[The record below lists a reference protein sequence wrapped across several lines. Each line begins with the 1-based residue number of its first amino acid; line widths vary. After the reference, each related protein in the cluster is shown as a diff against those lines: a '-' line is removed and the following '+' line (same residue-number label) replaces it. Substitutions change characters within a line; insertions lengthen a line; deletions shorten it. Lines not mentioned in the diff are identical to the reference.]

1 MFSPESR
8 PMSSYSSRNPT
19 VIKVKYQEAL
29 RRFRASIHYSR
40 LAYDTLMLKEKIRR
54 NPSGSNETSVSQ
66 VSDLVEKM
74 KTTFLN
80 QINGVKSES
89 SSVKDSSVPHF
100 QFKSV
105 KAPINVTLGDDESTR
120 KKKGSKKVEVN
131 NEVVSMVHKGVC
143 CDRCGVRSITKPSLT
158 KPSLKSKVKE
168 YYDVCRDC
176 FSKLQGSFADY
187 IRMDDQPTTGV
198 SDHTS
203 PLRGLHDLVDAS
215 KKNMSEV
222 KYGEAL
228 RRFKASV
235 FENKL
240 LSLNPLRITVKL
252 NNGNPTGSTRT
263 SAPVSLSQS
272 QLPHHPLN
280 SEVSQT
286 IKLPLYQPQSQTW
299 NPATSET
306 PKSPL
311 LKPVCWN
318 PVVPKTPTSPLIQPQ
333 SQPLKPT
340 PSWPLVQPQFLQSN
354 PAVPKTPMS
363 PPQPQFE
370 PWTPVFS
377 KSQSRTLNTH
387 STPMAPGVAEFFE
400 KMKTT
405 GLNRVPASMTG
416 ASLPQLIGGTSNVTG
431 QQNVNS
437 ESSTVKN
444 TKVKYQEALRR
455 FRASIHYSRL
465 AYDTLM
471 LKEKIR
477 RFFRN
482 HSGSNETSVSQ
493 VSDLVEKMKT
503 TFLNQINGAKSESS
517 TVKDS
522 TVPHFQFKSVKAP
535 INVTL
540 GVDES
545 TRKKKDSGSNE
556 TSVSQVSDLVEK
568 MKTTFLNQIN
578 GAKSE
583 HQRLKIFKSVKA
595 PINVTLGVDES
606 TRKKKDS
613 KKVEVNNE
621 VGSMVRKGVCCDRCG
636 VHPITKPSLKSKVKE
651 YYDVCRDCFSKLQG
665 SFADYIRM
673 DDQPTTSLSD
683 HSSPLRGLHDLVDAS
698 KKNMSEVDLNFP
710 PFVKYPEVVNEDHL
724 MDNVLPGNNVI
735 SVSDSEDSTVVSPC
749 KEKEN
754 NFDLNASISD
764 SDDVPST
771 MDADLSGP
779 AVPAE
784 FKSTL
789 DSAPSGS
796 EASSAL
802 YPTVELGTSSL
813 EPIRFPTTTMI
824 SGVSS
829 SSTVDVGQSSGSG
842 AEDVSNEREE
852 SLTRELEALGF
863 DQVDFNKE
871 ILKMNDYYLDMIDI
885 FGDGYDWDSM
895 QEDLQEMVRV
905 MVFIQVLLKIQQEDI
920 KDGLKEN
927 YDLCCTCF
935 AELQGSFADYIR
947 IDKPTIVGR
956 PFNMS
961 DANLKNFGKTLVNP
975 SMPPV
980 AKNPKVVNQDHL
992 LDTVLPGHNIVKV
1005 SNSAGSNVDSPHKD
1019 QEKNFAINDSSV
1031 NNGDV
1036 SSTMATTL
1044 TGPAGP
1050 VESESTMDS
1059 PPVEPTVGL
1068 STTSLEPIS
1077 FPTVPPIVSG
1087 ASSSTVAVGQTS
1099 AIATQNGSDEW
1110 EETQEWVSDFDF
1122 EKTLDDLYIV
1132 SDWEPMLD
1140 ELHGWVSEESLTRE
1154 LEALGF
1160 DQVDFNKEILKM
1172 NDYYLDMIDIFGDGY
1187 DWDSMQEDL
1196 QEMEDIKDGLR
1207 LNRISD

>member
-1 MFSPESR
+1 MA
-8 PMSSYSSRNPT
+8 SSSSI
-19 VIKVKYQEAL
+19 VIK
-29 RRFRASIHYSR
+29 
-40 LAYDTLMLKEKIRR
+40 
-54 NPSGSNETSVSQ
+54 
-66 VSDLVEKM
+66 
-74 KTTFLN
+74 
-80 QINGVKSES
+80 
-89 SSVKDSSVPHF
+89 
-100 QFKSV
+100 
-105 KAPINVTLGDDESTR
+105 
-120 KKKGSKKVEVN
+120 
-131 NEVVSMVHKGVC
+131 
-143 CDRCGVRSITKPSLT
+143 
-158 KPSLKSKVKE
+158 
-168 YYDVCRDC
+168 
-176 FSKLQGSFADY
+176 
-187 IRMDDQPTTGV
+187 
-198 SDHTS
+198 
-203 PLRGLHDLVDAS
+203 
-215 KKNMSEV
+215 V

-299 NPATSET
+299 NPAASET

-416 ASLPQLIGGTSNVTG
+416 ASLPQLIGGTSNVAG

-444 TKVKYQEALRR
+444 TKVSANSNVGNFNMMDKKPPKVTEDVKFKDVQP
-455 FRASIHYSRL
+455 
-465 AYDTLM
+465 
-471 LKEKIR
+471 LKFVDFK
-477 RFFRN
+477 F
-482 HSGSNETSVSQ
+482 
-493 VSDLVEKMKT
+493 SDI
-503 TFLNQINGAKSESS
+503 Q
-517 TVKDS
+517 
-522 TVPHFQFKSVKAP
+522 FQSVKAP
-535 INVTL
+535 SNATNSFKWSSMKNK
-540 GVDES
+540 E
-545 TRKKKDSGSNE
+545 TTDS
-556 TSVSQVSDLVEK
+556 V
-568 MKTTFLNQIN
+568 
-578 GAKSE
+578 
-583 HQRLKIFKSVKA
+583 
-595 PINVTLGVDES
+595 
-606 TRKKKDS
+606 KDS
-613 KKVEVNNE
+613 KKVEVNHE
-621 VGSMVRKGVCCDRCG
+621 VRC
-636 VHPITKPSLKSKVKE
+636 L
-651 YYDVCRDCFSKLQG
+651 FSCN
-665 SFADYIRM
+665 
-673 DDQPTTSLSD
+673 
-683 HSSPLRGLHDLVDAS
+683 DLVRCNS
-698 KKNMSEVDLNFP
+698 CGI
-710 PFVKYPEVVNEDHL
+710 H
-724 MDNVLPGNNVI
+724 
-735 SVSDSEDSTVVSPC
+735 
-749 KEKEN
+749 
-754 NFDLNASISD
+754 
-764 SDDVPST
+764 PS
-771 MDADLSGP
+771 AP
-779 AVPAE
+779 W
-784 FKSTL
+784 FKSI
-789 DSAPSGS
+789 
-796 EASSAL
+796 
-802 YPTVELGTSSL
+802 V
-813 EPIRFPTTTMI
+813 
-824 SGVSS
+824 
-829 SSTVDVGQSSGSG
+829 
-842 AEDVSNEREE
+842 
-852 SLTRELEALGF
+852 
-863 DQVDFNKE
+863 
-871 ILKMNDYYLDMIDI
+871 
-885 FGDGYDWDSM
+885 
-895 QEDLQEMVRV
+895 
-905 MVFIQVLLKIQQEDI
+905 
-920 KDGLKEN
+920 KEN

-1140 ELHGWVSEESLTRE
+1140 ELHGWEASEEGE
-1154 LEALGF
+1154 
-1160 DQVDFNKEILKM
+1160 
-1172 NDYYLDMIDIFGDGY
+1172 
-1187 DWDSMQEDL
+1187 
-1196 QEMEDIKDGLR
+1196 
-1207 LNRISD
+1207 SD